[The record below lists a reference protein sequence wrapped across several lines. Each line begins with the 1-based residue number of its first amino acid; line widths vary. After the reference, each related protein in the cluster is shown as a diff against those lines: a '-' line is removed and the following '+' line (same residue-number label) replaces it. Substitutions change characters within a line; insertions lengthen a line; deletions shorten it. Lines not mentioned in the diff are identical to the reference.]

1 MSQRLAKRWPV
12 ALELVAELVVVVEL
26 AVLDRPDRAV
36 LVRERLV
43 AALDVDDAQ
52 PPDAERDAGRRVRAA
67 VVRAAVRHRV
77 GHPVEDVGRDDPSRL
92 APDLDDSADP
102 AHAWT
107 VSGQPSRRDETF
119 GQTHRAGL
127 IVWLALSYE
136 SDLMDGESPSEAGYG
151 ELMSTSVTRLPSPT
165 ARIARTPAEMQSLRQ
180 AWTEFA
186 WPRVDADLE
195 FLATLIETLPVG
207 TRPHVAVIDRDG
219 EPTAMLVGRIEDT
232 RLAVAFGYRI
242 VFRPWVRILT
252 VAHGG
257 FGGGESEPAA
267 IMDEVLRLLRDGEAD
282 VALLPGLREGS
293 SLLVEARS
301 RPQFFARDRGLSLRM
316 HRRLDLPGTYEEF
329 LRSRSK
335 STRESIKRYSRKLER
350 DLGQKLRMRVF
361 SETRDIDEMF
371 AATETVAAKTYQ
383 RGLGVALADNDQA
396 RRLVRLGLERGWFR
410 TWVLYVDEEPVAFWP
425 GWTYGGT
432 FYVGTPGYDPALAE
446 YRLVPTS

>member
-1 MSQRLAKRWPV
+1 
-12 ALELVAELVVVVEL
+12 
-26 AVLDRPDRAV
+26 
-36 LVRERLV
+36 
-43 AALDVDDAQ
+43 
-52 PPDAERDAGRRVRAA
+52 
-67 VVRAAVRHRV
+67 
-77 GHPVEDVGRDDPSRL
+77 
-92 APDLDDSADP
+92 
-102 AHAWT
+102 
-107 VSGQPSRRDETF
+107 
-119 GQTHRAGL
+119 
-127 IVWLALSYE
+127 
-136 SDLMDGESPSEAGYG
+136 
-151 ELMSTSVTRLPSPT
+151 MSTSVTRLPSPT

-242 VFRPWVRILT
+242 VFRPRVRILT

-446 YRLVPTS
+446 YRLGTYILMRIIGELCADPAVGTIDYGPGDSEYKRRFSNAEWDETDVLVFAPTFRSARINLARTAIVRGESLARRLVSRAGVEQRLKQSWRRRLSASN